1 MKKLVQIIFGAI
13 FIMVALT
20 SCVALPSSARGAEV
34 RIVYINDSGIYHTP
48 VIADLEVQQSKITGT
63 ASGRQS
69 EFEQLKVLATENA
82 LSKTNADV
90 LVEPRYSWEIA
101 GYDKMTMQVT
111 GYPATYKNFRSI
123 SELDSLFIRNNRYLN
138 TINRADTPKEDDSAK
153 ATKSK
158 KNIPFK
164 W

>member
-1 MKKLVQIIFGAI
+1 MKKLVQIVLGAI
-13 FIMVALT
+13 IIMIALT

-34 RIVYINDSGIYHTP
+34 KIVYISDSGIYHTP
-48 VIADLEVQQSKITGT
+48 VIADLEVQQIKITGT
-63 ASGRQS
+63 ASGRQA

-82 LSKTNADV
+82 LSKSNADV
-90 LVEPRYSWEIA
+90 LVEPRYSWEIT

-111 GYPATYKNFRSI
+111 GYSATYKNFRSI
-123 SELDSLFIRNNRYLN
+123 SELDSLFIRNNRFLN
-138 TINRADTPKEDDSAK
+138 TVNRADTQKEDGFAK

-158 KNIPFK
+158 KNVPFK